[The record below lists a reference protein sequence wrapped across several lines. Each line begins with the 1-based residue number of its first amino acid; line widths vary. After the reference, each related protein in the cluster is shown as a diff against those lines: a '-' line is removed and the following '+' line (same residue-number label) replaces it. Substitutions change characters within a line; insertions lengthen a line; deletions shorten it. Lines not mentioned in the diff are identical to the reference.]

1 MNGLI
6 YAGNF
11 VWPERS
17 SATFT
22 SMVANL
28 DQRVE
33 LDRSIR
39 PGNPKY
45 NASLAM
51 MASKLAYENEAFVQT
66 TIKDQ
71 WSVINYHL
79 HGKT

>member
-1 MNGLI
+1 
-6 YAGNF
+6 
-11 VWPERS
+11 VWPDSS

-22 SMVANL
+22 SVVGIL
-28 DQRVE
+28 DQRVK
-33 LDRSIR
+33 LDKNIR

-45 NASLAM
+45 NASLTM

-79 HGKT
+79 HGKTYYTRLILSR